1 MKSRINKDGEQVD
14 YFIDNKKVDE
24 KTYYDLQENE
34 FRKNTNV
41 IPLKW
46 KNVAVSSGKKP
57 EISEDSSEIKA
68 KYISKLLKDIYE
80 AETEE
85 DALEILRSEFTF
97 QTTQAY
103 YQAEID
109 INKVYLTMMKTN
121 LRTFENA
128 LEDFIDEN
136 GESCEDDLN

>member
-1 MKSRINKDGEQVD
+1 MKSSINKDGEQVD